1 MSENENQE
9 QAAVQEE
16 KGAAHEKK
24 HHGFSSK
31 LGFVLAAA
39 GSAVGLG
46 NLWRFPYLAARHGG
60 IFILFYIAF
69 AVTFGFALLILEIAI
84 GRKTGKDVV
93 GAFGELNKK
102 TKWFGFFS
110 LVVPVIIVP
119 YYCVIGGWVLKYL
132 VSYMNGMG
140 ATGALTGDFFATF
153 ISGSWEPLIYFLIF
167 AAMAFVVVVLGVQIG
182 IEKVS
187 KILMPI
193 LSILAVV
200 LAVFVLCQPNAW
212 KGLSYIFV
220 PDFGKFSGEMLLDAL
235 GQLFYSMSLAMC
247 IMITYGSYMKKD
259 ANIQKSGRQISVC
272 DTSFA
277 IVASLIIIPAIFAFS
292 ANPDGD
298 LASSGPSLM
307 FVVLPNVFGAFSS
320 FGNLI
325 GMLFFLLVLFAAL
338 TSAISLFEAIVAV
351 LCRHFKLKRLVSC
364 FIVFGVIVVLGTLS
378 SLGFGV
384 LNGIQLNGKTILD
397 MFDFIS
403 NSVLMPL
410 VAIGTCV
417 IVGYFTNVRL
427 ITEEI
432 GLKEKSAREK
442 YFKIMIRFVAPVCL
456 IAILVSGLMSAF

>member
-1 MSENENQE
+1 
-9 QAAVQEE
+9 
-16 KGAAHEKK
+16 
-24 HHGFSSK
+24 
-31 LGFVLAAA
+31 
-39 GSAVGLG
+39 
-46 NLWRFPYLAARHGG
+46 
-60 IFILFYIAF
+60 
-69 AVTFGFALLILEIAI
+69 
-84 GRKTGKDVV
+84 
-93 GAFGELNKK
+93 
-102 TKWFGFFS
+102 
-110 LVVPVIIVP
+110 
-119 YYCVIGGWVLKYL
+119 
-132 VSYMNGMG
+132 
-140 ATGALTGDFFATF
+140 
-153 ISGSWEPLIYFLIF
+153 
-167 AAMAFVVVVLGVQIG
+167 
-182 IEKVS
+182 
-187 KILMPI
+187 
-193 LSILAVV
+193 
-200 LAVFVLCQPNAW
+200 
-212 KGLSYIFV
+212 
-220 PDFGKFSGEMLLDAL
+220 
-235 GQLFYSMSLAMC
+235 
-247 IMITYGSYMKKD
+247 MKKD

>member
-167 AAMAFVVVVLGVQIG
+167 AAMTFVVVVLGVQKG

-193 LSILAVV
+193 LAILAVV

-307 FVVLPNVFGAFSS
+307 FVVLPNVFGA
-320 FGNLI
+320 
-325 GMLFFLLVLFAAL
+325 
-338 TSAISLFEAIVAV
+338 
-351 LCRHFKLKRLVSC
+351 
-364 FIVFGVIVVLGTLS
+364 LS

>member
-1 MSENENQE
+1 M
-9 QAAVQEE
+9 
-16 KGAAHEKK
+16 
-24 HHGFSSK
+24 
-31 LGFVLAAA
+31 
-39 GSAVGLG
+39 GLG

-110 LVVPVIIVP
+110 LVVPVIILP

-167 AAMAFVVVVLGVQIG
+167 AAMAFVVVVLGVQKG

-193 LSILAVV
+193 LAILAVV

-220 PDFGKFSGEMLLDAL
+220 PDFGKFSGGDAA
-235 GQLFYSMSLAMC
+235 GRARTTVLFHVACHVYHDHVRLVHE
-247 IMITYGSYMKKD
+247 K
-259 ANIQKSGRQISVC
+259 GREYPKERTADQRVRYVRSP
-272 DTSFA
+272 

-364 FIVFGVIVVLGTLS
+364 FIIFGVIVVLGTLS